1 MNIKDR
7 IRIFDYVKKM
17 ISNNT
22 KPRLFIELDIPCSK
36 DSDAYGCFMFDIK
49 LEIIDAGYYLVII
62 NPAGASD
69 TSHTVVHLFLFS
81 NPEDKIAFQDAALNL
96 HKEVDKKVLDMFN
109 SGGISIRYKEVEND
123 IEDTANRLLNMV
135 K

>member
-7 IRIFDYVKKM
+7 IRIFNYVKNV

-22 KPRLFIELDIPCSK
+22 KPRLFIELDIPCNK
-36 DSDAYGCFMFDIK
+36 NSDAYGCFMFDIK
-49 LEIIDAGYYLVII
+49 LEIIDAGYYLIII

-81 NPEDKIAFQDAALNL
+81 NPEDKIAFQDVALNL

-109 SGGISIRYKEVEND
+109 SGTSIHYKEVEND
-123 IEDTANRLLNMV
+123 IEDTTTRLLNMV
-135 K
+135 N